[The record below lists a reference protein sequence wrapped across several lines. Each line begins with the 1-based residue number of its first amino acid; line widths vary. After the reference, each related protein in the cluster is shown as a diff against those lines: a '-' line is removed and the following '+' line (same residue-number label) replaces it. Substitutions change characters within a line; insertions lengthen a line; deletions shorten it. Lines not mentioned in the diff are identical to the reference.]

1 MRSSWLLGGERVC
14 CLLVLN
20 SVTSIPHSMYCRRR
34 KSPLILPEV
43 VMTVR
48 RKKKLRS
55 FVVVLIVVELRFD
68 SGMERA
74 VGVGM

>member
-1 MRSSWLLGGERVC
+1 
-14 CLLVLN
+14 
-20 SVTSIPHSMYCRRR
+20 MYCRRR